1 MSSAE
6 SQLFNNNEFRS
17 ITPSVNFRK
26 ILSRLLFVQLS
37 WEVWAV
43 TDWSRKG
50 INLHVT
56 GTGRAPWWLERQLM
70 LSSAGMHQVSALG
83 GWQPALLESTW
94 NQRVRTISSKVSRT
108 QRSLNLDKRT
118 PRRREMH
125 RKKTTLSLYN
135 VTRIRIVKR
144 LKWKENAQL
153 K

>member
-6 SQLFNNNEFRS
+6 SQLFNNNEFTS

-26 ILSRLLFVQLS
+26 ILSTPAFCAAKLGSVGCHRLKQKRNKFACY
-37 WEVWAV
+37 W
-43 TDWSRKG
+43 DR
-50 INLHVT
+50 
-56 GTGRAPWWLERQLM
+56 RAPWWLERQLM
-70 LSSAGMHQVSALG
+70 LSSAGMHQISALG
-83 GWQPALLESTW
+83 GWQPALLESTR

-108 QRSLNLDKRT
+108 QRSLSLDKRT

-144 LKWKENAQL
+144 LKW
-153 K
+153 